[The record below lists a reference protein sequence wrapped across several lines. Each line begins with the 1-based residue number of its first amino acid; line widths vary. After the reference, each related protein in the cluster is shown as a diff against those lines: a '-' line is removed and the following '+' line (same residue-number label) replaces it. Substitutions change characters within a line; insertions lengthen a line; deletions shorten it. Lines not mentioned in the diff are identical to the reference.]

1 MSKNQITKEAFATS
15 LKELLCELPLE
26 KISVKDITEHCNL
39 SRNSFYYHFKDKYE
53 LINWI
58 FYSDI
63 SKETEAFHSPSKF
76 LANSFVNVCSRLY
89 QERAFYLSCFK
100 YVGQN
105 SLFESLYELYYDLW
119 KENLHMMYSESA
131 VPLGEEELEFMAKI
145 NTQAIVGVIADW
157 VKNGMH
163 DDYADYYEEHRSILA
178 KEFFVVAG
186 KYIMIS

>member
-15 LKELLCELPLE
+15 LKELLCEQPLE

-53 LINWI
+53 LISWI

-63 SKETEAFHSPSKF
+63 SKEVEGFESPSKF
-76 LANSFVNVCSRLY
+76 LEDSFANVCERLY
-89 QERAFYLSCFK
+89 QNREFYLSCFR

-105 SLFESLYELYYDLW
+105 SLFESLYELYYGLW
-119 KENLHMMYSESA
+119 KENLRIMYSDSA
-131 VPLGEEELEFMAKI
+131 VSLGEEELEFMAKI

-163 DDYADYYEEHRSILA
+163 DDYTDYYEEHRSILV